1 MINTSRITP
10 RRKSE
15 IITSKSIIDDMI
27 SACASV
33 IINDVKE
40 NWQFQRKE
48 EYRKTDE
55 YFKKS
60 RAFKNKK

>member
-15 IITSKSIIDDMI
+15 IVTSKSIIDNLI
-27 SACASV
+27 SAFAS
-33 IINDVKE
+33 IITNDVKE

-48 EYRKTDE
+48 EYRMMNE

-60 RAFKNKK
+60 RVFKNKK

>member
-15 IITSKSIIDDMI
+15 IVTSKSIIDDMI

-48 EYRKTDE
+48 EYRMIND

-60 RAFKNKK
+60 RVFKNKK

>member
-1 MINTSRITP
+1 MINASRITP

-15 IITSKSIIDDMI
+15 IVTSKSIIDNLI
-27 SACASV
+27 SAFASI

-48 EYRKTDE
+48 EYRIINE

>member
-15 IITSKSIIDDMI
+15 IVTSKSIIDDML
-27 SACASV
+27 SACASM

-60 RAFKNKK
+60 CAFKNKK

>member
-1 MINTSRITP
+1 MSRITP
-10 RRKSE
+10 RRKRE
-15 IITSKSIIDDMI
+15 IVTPKSIIADMI
-27 SACASV
+27 SACASM
-33 IINDVKE
+33 IRNDATE
-40 NWQFQRKE
+40 NRLFQRKE

>member
-1 MINTSRITP
+1 MINTSRITS

-15 IITSKSIIDDMI
+15 IVTSKSIIDDMI

-33 IINDVKE
+33 IINDLKE

-48 EYRKTDE
+48 EYRIINE

-60 RAFKNKK
+60 RVFKNKK

>member
-15 IITSKSIIDDMI
+15 IVTSKSIIDDMI
-27 SACASV
+27 SACASI

-60 RAFKNKK
+60 RVFKNKK

>member
-15 IITSKSIIDDMI
+15 IVTSKSIIDDMI
-27 SACASV
+27 SACTSV
-33 IINDVKE
+33 IINDLKE

-48 EYRKTDE
+48 EYRIMNE

-60 RAFKNKK
+60 RVFKNKK

>member
-15 IITSKSIIDDMI
+15 IVTSKSIVDNLI
-27 SACASV
+27 SAFASI

-48 EYRKTDE
+48 EYRIINE

-60 RAFKNKK
+60 RVFKNKK